1 MCRAL
6 FHGPGLLSLP
16 PSCLPTTADCNAAPG
31 SPDTFLCMR
40 LPHSKPWRAFEAF
53 DHVPEDECRR
63 LVRQM
68 VANLPRWV
76 GLLPWCAGVLAFVA
90 VPVALVV
97 FSQIPST
104 ARWVPSLGSLEA
116 DGVALVIIAVASTA
130 LSALA
135 TRDLIILVGL
145 RRMLRKAS
153 CPKCGYS
160 LVGVKL
166 TTRGVDPDPAKTEV
180 KCPECG
186 RTWVLLDIG
195 LTPRDLIS
203 WEERARIEQ
212 AGTLRPLPRAQPQR
226 VEP

>member
-1 MCRAL
+1 
-6 FHGPGLLSLP
+6 
-16 PSCLPTTADCNAAPG
+16 
-31 SPDTFLCMR
+31 MR
-40 LPHSKPWRAFEAF
+40 LPRAKPWRAFEAF
-53 DHVPEDECRR
+53 DHIPEEECLR

-68 VANLPRWV
+68 IANLPRWV
-76 GLLPWCAGVLAFVA
+76 GLLPWLAGALAFIG

-97 FSQIPST
+97 LAQLPST
-104 ARWVPSLGSLEA
+104 TGWIPSLGSTQA
-116 DGVALVIIAVASTA
+116 DGIALVILGVLSTA
-130 LSALA
+130 LAALA
-135 TRDLIILVGL
+135 TRDVIILVGL

-186 RTWVLLDIG
+186 RRWVLLDIG

-203 WEERARIEQ
+203 WEERAAIEH
-212 AGTLRPLPRAQPQR
+212 AGTLRRPPRRGP
-226 VEP
+226 